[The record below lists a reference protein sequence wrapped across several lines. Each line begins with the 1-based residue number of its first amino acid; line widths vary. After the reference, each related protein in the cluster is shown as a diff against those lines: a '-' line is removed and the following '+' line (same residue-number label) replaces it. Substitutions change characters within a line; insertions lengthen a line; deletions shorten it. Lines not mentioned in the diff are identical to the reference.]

1 MIYIAI
7 AIAQAIDPLR
17 IAVVIF
23 CMAIIWKT
31 VAPRRRFRALA
42 ISLAIIAVIW
52 SAYIETAR
60 IIGGSPLPRD
70 LTSEA
75 VIFLMVTLAG
85 LFANSVIAAVV
96 WGFGSLLGIVYR
108 KAWLS

>member
-1 MIYIAI
+1 
-7 AIAQAIDPLR
+7 
-17 IAVVIF
+17 
-23 CMAIIWKT
+23 
-31 VAPRRRFRALA
+31 
-42 ISLAIIAVIW
+42 
-52 SAYIETAR
+52 
-60 IIGGSPLPRD
+60 
-70 LTSEA
+70 